1 MSGVTITSGTSAC
14 PARRPMLMNDTAR
27 PRLRMNQL
35 PSATVS
41 PRFTPVS
48 AAVLPTPKNNQN
60 CHTSCMTASPS
71 NAAVT
76 IIPATTT
83 AVRAPYR
90 SSRCPTAADPIDPP
104 RLPMVN
110 AMAVSQRA
118 HPNSSSMGV
127 TNTDST
133 GPYIDTC
140 ANVTTTDVPTI
151 AQP

>member
-1 MSGVTITSGTSAC
+1 MIGVAMSSGTNAC

-35 PSATVS
+35 PSATVT

-48 AAVLPTPKNNQN
+48 AAVLPSPNSPQK
-60 CHTSCMTASPS
+60 CHTSVITASPS
-71 NAAVT
+71 RAPVT
-76 IIPATTT
+76 SIPATTT
-83 AVRAPYR
+83 AVLAPYR
-90 SSRCPTAADPIDPP
+90 SSRFPTIAEPMEPP

-110 AMAVSQRA
+110 AIAVSQRA
-118 HPNSSSMGV
+118 QPSSCSMGV
-127 TNTDST
+127 TNTEST